1 MNFHAPS
8 LYCDVAVIPK
18 EALSFDTHNVFGAA
32 VTLTQPVF
40 MGGEIKALNDI
51 ARYAEKAAVAAR
63 NTVVQNV
70 IYTVDEAYWLVVSL
84 KSNMIFASLSFTSTV
99 SRSLRVATPV

>member
-1 MNFHAPS
+1 MEHTHRSSRQSCKESRRGRIHSGPRW
-8 LYCDVAVIPK
+8 LWIPK

-51 ARYAEKAAVAAR
+51 ARYAEKLP
-63 NTVVQNV
+63 
-70 IYTVDEAYWLVVSL
+70 WPH
-84 KSNMIFASLSFTSTV
+84 
-99 SRSLRVATPV
+99 ATPSCRM